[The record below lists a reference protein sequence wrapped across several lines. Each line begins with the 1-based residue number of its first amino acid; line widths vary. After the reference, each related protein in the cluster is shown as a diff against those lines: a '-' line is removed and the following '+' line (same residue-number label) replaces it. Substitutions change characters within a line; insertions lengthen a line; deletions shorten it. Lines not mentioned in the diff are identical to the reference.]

1 METEGIP
8 LRGLENRQQ
17 REDGQATTSQIDA
30 KKPEQDVEVLSTTF
44 PIGLKWFIVFH
55 SVSVVTVNAILAY
68 TVSQITAIERHFGFT
83 SSQSGIVVASID
95 IGFISTS
102 LFVGYF
108 ATRVHIP
115 RALATSTFVFGA
127 TALLCSLPNFIFSR
141 HQHTY
146 TNTSTEGP
154 NLIGPL
160 CLEVNQSTTEKC
172 SSNFEDDNTASFSDS
187 DHLPPF
193 CILVISGILQGI
205 FLASRYPF
213 LVSYLESNTD
223 KSKTGF
229 NLGIIGFFTILGPA
243 VGFGLGG
250 VFGTY
255 HITLHDVDITPRHS
269 AWIGAWWLGYVV
281 FGVLSLIAGVPM
293 LFSKRSYKNQQM
305 LKDQSYEQQRKL
317 SLLKHFKALISVIWQ
332 LLKNP
337 VFTLVE
343 VGTCT
348 FLFVM
353 AGTGAFYPKYLETQ
367 FLLPAWQV
375 NIIIGGTTM
384 ATSAIGTMTG
394 GWITSFKSM
403 TPLRNLIYVT
413 VTTFLS
419 GCLESCG
426 FLFSCQWADQ
436 INTVGKGVSDGC
448 YDTCGCDASYY
459 SPVCGDDI
467 NYLSPC
473 YAGCT
478 SNNDTS
484 YLNCG
489 CIESGSATTG
499 LCEADCSQIYLY
511 VVTKALAALL
521 GSSGMIPYVMVII
534 RCVTEEQKPMAMGVA
549 AFINALAGWLL
560 GPIVYGKLVDHLCLV
575 WNSCQVG
582 GASCALYDQ
591 DKFRYLING
600 SMAAGNFTF
609 TLFSTIAIFCLI
621 RRDRIEEKGE
631 L

>member
-17 REDGQATTSQIDA
+17 REEGQVSTPSIDT
-30 KKPEQDVEVLSTTF
+30 KRPERDVEILST
-44 PIGLKWFIVFH
+44 PISIGLKWFIVFH
-55 SVSVVTVNAILAY
+55 SVSVVTVNAILSY
-68 TVSQITAIERHFGFT
+68 TISQITAIERHFGFT
-83 SSQSGIVVASID
+83 SSQSGIVVASLD

-115 RALATSTFVFGA
+115 RTLATSTFIFGA
-127 TALLCSLPNFIFSR
+127 TALLCSLPNFIYSR
-141 HQHTY
+141 HQPTY
-146 TNTSTEGP
+146 NNRSTEGSNP
-154 NLIGPL
+154 IGPL
-160 CLEVNQSTTEKC
+160 CLDGNQSTAGQC
-172 SSNFEDDNTASFSDS
+172 SSNFNDDNTASFSDS
-187 DHLPPF
+187 DQLLPF
-193 CILVISGILQGI
+193 CILVFSGILQGI

-213 LVSYLESNTD
+213 LVSYLESNID
-223 KSKTGF
+223 KSKTGVI
-229 NLGIIGFFTILGPA
+229 LGIIGFFTILGPT

-255 HITLHDVDITPRHS
+255 HVTLHDVDITPRHS
-269 AWIGAWWLGYVV
+269 EWIGAWWLGYVV

-293 LFSKRSYKNQQM
+293 LFPKRSY
-305 LKDQSYEQQRKL
+305 KDQSYEQQRQL
-317 SLLKHFKALISVIWQ
+317 SILKHFKAFLSLIWQ

-337 VFTLVE
+337 IFTLLE
-343 VGTCT
+343 VGTCSL
-348 FLFVM
+348 LFVL

-367 FLLPAWQV
+367 FLLPAWQA

-384 ATSAIGTMTG
+384 ATSAMGTMIG

-419 GCLESCG
+419 GCLEACG

-436 INTVGKGVSDGC
+436 INTVLNGVSESC
-448 YDTCGCDASYY
+448 YDTCGCDAKYY
-459 SPVCGDDI
+459 SPVCGDDV
-467 NYLSPC
+467 NYFSPC

-489 CIESGSATTG
+489 CTESGSATTG

-511 VVTKALAALL
+511 AVTKALAALL
-521 GSSGMIPYVMVII
+521 SSSGLIPFVMVIL

-560 GPIVYGKLVDHLCLV
+560 GPIVFGRLVDHLCLV
-575 WNSCQVG
+575 WNACQVG

-600 SMAAGNFTF
+600 SMTAGNV
-609 TLFSTIAIFCLI
+609 IFCLCSALALVCLI
-621 RRDRIEEKGE
+621 RRKGIKEKA
-631 L
+631 